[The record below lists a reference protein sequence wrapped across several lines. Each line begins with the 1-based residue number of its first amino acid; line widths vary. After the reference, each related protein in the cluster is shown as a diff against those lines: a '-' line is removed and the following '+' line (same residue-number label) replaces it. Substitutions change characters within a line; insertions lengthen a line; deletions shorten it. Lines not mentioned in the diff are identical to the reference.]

1 MTNTAIL
8 VISALLVYAYLVDV
22 IGRQFRLPSVVL
34 LIGSGILARMLLDS
48 LGIELRFVDTYVPLI
63 GTLGLILIVLEG
75 ALDLEIRRDRAG
87 LIVRA
92 SAAAL
97 AGFWLCLFAFMWLL
111 MKLLGFS
118 PATAALVAIPFAVI
132 SSAVAIPS
140 AQGLPAETREFVTY
154 ESALSDILG
163 VLVFYAWLAAQGS
176 LETFVEDLFGG
187 AAISL
192 LVAVV
197 AALAVFYLINRL
209 EGHVRFLPVLAVLA
223 LLYAAGKH
231 LHLSPLILVLVC
243 GLLLNNPHLL
253 EWNKKLREMHGV
265 DYDQTLKEFKGVVAE
280 LTFATK
286 SFFFLMLGYWTD
298 LRFMTDRRAWMIA
311 IAMIAVIY
319 LSRLAILGTLRL
331 PGRKELLWLAPRG
344 LITVLLFLAAIEE
357 NPTQDFLIG
366 TVMLVVLITSA
377 STAFAHRGA
386 AAELPSAANGQTRN
400 GKGKSAAAQ
409 GTESVVGSG
418 NSDGDAAVQRPAK
431 AHAAPARRDA
441 HS

>member
-1 MTNTAIL
+1 MTDTAIL
-8 VISALLVYAYLVDV
+8 VISASLVFAYLLDV
-22 IGRQFRLPSVVL
+22 MGRQFRLPSVVL
-34 LIGSGILARMLLDS
+34 LIGSGILARLLLDS

-63 GTLGLILIVLEG
+63 GTIGLILIVLEG

-92 SAAAL
+92 STAAL
-97 AGFWLCLFAFMWLL
+97 AGFWLCLFAFIWLL
-111 MKLLGFS
+111 MKLLGLT

-140 AQGLPAETREFVTY
+140 AHGLPAETREFVTY

-176 LETFVEDLFGG
+176 MEVFLGDLFGG
-187 AAISL
+187 AVISL

-243 GLLLNNPHLL
+243 GLLLNNPHML
-253 EWNKKLREMHGV
+253 EWNKKLREMHDV

-298 LRFMTDRRAWMIA
+298 LSFMTDKRAWLIA

-319 LSRLAILGTLRL
+319 LTRLAILGILRL
-331 PGRKELLWLAPRG
+331 PGLKQLLWLAPRG
-344 LITVLLFLAAIEE
+344 LITVLLFLAAAEE
-357 NPTQDFLIG
+357 AGTHGFLIG

-377 STAFAHRGA
+377 STALAHRGEP
-386 AAELPSAANGQTRN
+386 AESPAGAKGPDRN
-400 GKGKSAAAQ
+400 GNGKRATAP
-409 GTESVVGSG
+409 GNVSVAESG
-418 NSDGDAAVQRPAK
+418 NSVVDASVQRPAK
-431 AHAAPARRDA
+431 AHAAPTRRD
-441 HS
+441 HNT